1 MSLVVDPSDAMSLVV
16 DFTLLLLLNGA
27 EEISNDT
34 SDGEDGNC
42 ALEISKDDTSKETV
56 GGGDG
61 VDEIFKSKDV
71 ADKTGDGFE
80 EISEGASDEVV
91 EGKADSKIDKA
102 KDSSDAEV
110 IDYYKLSE
118 NYTYIF

>member
-1 MSLVVDPSDAMSLVV
+1 MEPKILEYPSLKFILCHS
-16 DFTLLLLLNGA
+16 
-27 EEISNDT
+27 E
-34 SDGEDGNC
+34 
-42 ALEISKDDTSKETV
+42 DDTSEETV

-61 VDEIFKSKDV
+61 VDEIFKSKDI

-110 IDYYKLSE
+110 LCAPVFFDTIYGGGF
-118 NYTYIF
+118 IV